1 MLLVLV
7 PTPHCVK
14 TSGRT
19 SAFSS
24 ASLPRPFRK
33 SQGVG
38 SGGGGGGT
46 PSDGCV
52 PSLPVACESEAD
64 SATQPS

>member
-1 MLLVLV
+1 MHRALA

-24 ASLPRPFRK
+24 ASRPRPFRK

-38 SGGGGGGT
+38 SGGGGGGAH
-46 PSDGCV
+46 SDGGV
-52 PSLPVACESEAD
+52 PSLPVACKSRAD
-64 SATQPS
+64 SAS